1 MCAATVCA
9 AASGAPTAVSGHG
22 RAARQHD
29 RASGGSGRCRRVQIT
44 CQRPQTIRFYARLRL
59 RMLLSCR
66 AYVCITG
73 QHPAASVCD
82 HGRWRDGRAGCVCL
96 FSVVLYQAASHTLHL
111 CPPPPRQTH
120 TAAAVHLCCAH
131 AESMRGEAARWQA
144 DRQEWLSCIRTL
156 RQEANDKLLQ
166 VGAEPI

>member
-1 MCAATVCA
+1 MQCVLPRCVLPPQALQLQSRDMAALQGSMTEHLV
-9 AASGAPTAVSGHG
+9 
-22 RAARQHD
+22 AR
-29 RASGGSGRCRRVQIT
+29 
-44 CQRPQTIRFYARLRL
+44 QRPQTIRFYARLRL
-59 RMLLSCR
+59 KMLLSCC